1 MVHELNS
8 NVLLKQFRSEP
19 DVDLEALADILEAI
33 AECGLADPSIQ
44 AIDVNP
50 ILINGNRPIAV
61 DALVIKL

>member
-1 MVHELNS
+1 MY
-8 NVLLKQFRSEP
+8 KRQ
-19 DVDLEALADILEAI
+19 ALADILEAI

-61 DALVIKL
+61 DALVIKS